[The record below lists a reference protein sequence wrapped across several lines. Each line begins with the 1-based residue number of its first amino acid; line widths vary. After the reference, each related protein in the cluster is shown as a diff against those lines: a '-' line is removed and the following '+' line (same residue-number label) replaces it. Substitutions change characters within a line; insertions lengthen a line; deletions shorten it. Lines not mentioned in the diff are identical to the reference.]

1 MVTSGFVA
9 QMSVAGM
16 LLRPEPKSDE
26 KSGVSEPNTKES
38 NRDPFINQTK
48 MIFSNSSYV
57 LFTISTILSLFTA
70 GIVFTHIVAY
80 VESKGLNSNWSSA
93 ILTTLGGAMF
103 GRWILHYETHD

>member
-16 LLRPEPKSDE
+16 LLRPEPNSDD
-26 KSGVSEPNTKES
+26 KSGVLEPNTKES
-38 NRDPFINQTK
+38 NRGSFINQTK
-48 MIFSNSSYV
+48 RIFSNSSYV

-80 VESKGLNSNWSSA
+80 VEAQGFDSNWSSA

-103 GRWILHYETHD
+103 GRWILHYETDD